1 MTLYCRGLQTFF
13 MPQMYVFPWRCSLSI
28 LPLRKKSS
36 IVDFSSLCAGTCV
49 LVQGSPEKF
58 IFDFL
63 EVTKEH
69 LAQLASALEV
79 HVSLLKGAIDERSGE
94 KWLGWLVQCLPPLP
108 LSHSGGGGA
117 AIIGTQAC
125 PWSFHLRPPIAARVC
140 VCLCS
145 SLPGACLLAPF
156 VIVFRAVF
164 ITQPLVV
171 TYSFIREDCFSS
183 SWVQD
188 LIPGCVHCFSVFVVA
203 HTSQGLCNTTQI

>member
-13 MPQMYVFPWRCSLSI
+13 MPQMYVFPWRCSFHSATK
-28 LPLRKKSS
+28 KKSS
-36 IVDFSSLCAGTCV
+36 IVDFSLLCAGTCV

-63 EVTKEH
+63 EVAKEH

-79 HVSLLKGAIDERSGE
+79 PVSLLKGAIDQRSGE
-94 KWLGWLVQCLPPLP
+94 KWL
-108 LSHSGGGGA
+108 
-117 AIIGTQAC
+117 AC
-125 PWSFHLRPPIAARVC
+125 PVPPTLAAQPLQWRWCCHYRDPGMSLVLRLCPPIADRVC
-140 VCLCS
+140 VPLLLPPR
-145 SLPGACLLAPF
+145 SLPAGSLCGRLWSRLYYIA
-156 VIVFRAVF
+156 
-164 ITQPLVV
+164 LVV

-188 LIPGCVHCFSVFVVA
+188 LIPGCVHCFSVFVTA